1 MSSTR
6 QLPLPFPTSILNI
19 PCDREKEILG
29 KMGDGVRQS
38 APMLLQERQRHHAFR
53 WFPYRYSAQSDRSLG
68 GCRRRRSGGLQILTG
83 QLGNEPGKKARQRL
97 RRHVLSR
104 SPRGSRC
111 LAHITSVTGSTTFTP
126 VVVERIRIGARARG
140 DRVEVINGH
149 VTAHAVVHSDR
160 TEEVGLPLQ
169 YP

>member
-1 MSSTR
+1 KWETGSGSLHPCCFRSASGITR
-6 QLPLPFPTSILNI
+6 FDGFPIDTALNLT
-19 PCDREKEILG
+19 D
-29 KMGDGVRQS
+29 
-38 APMLLQERQRHHAFR
+38 LLR
-53 WFPYRYSAQSDRSLG
+53 

-83 QLGNEPGKKARQRL
+83 QLGNEPEKKLDSASTVTFFHARRDH
-97 RRHVLSR
+97 RDV
-104 SPRGSRC
+104 SP
-111 LAHITSVTGSTTFTP
+111 TSVTGSTTFTP

>member
-6 QLPLPFPTSILNI
+6 QLPLTFPTSILII
-19 PCDREKEILG
+19 PCDRQKEILG
-29 KMGDGVRQS
+29 KMGDEVGQS

-53 WFPYRYSAQSDRSLG
+53 WFPYRYSAQSDRSLRD
-68 GCRRRRSGGLQILTG
+68 CRRRRSGGLQILTG
-83 QLGNEPGKKARQRL
+83 QLGNEPEKKLDSASTVTFFHT
-97 RRHVLSR
+97 RREDR
-104 SPRGSRC
+104 DASP
-111 LAHITSVTGSTTFTP
+111 TSVTGSTTFTP

>member
-1 MSSTR
+1 MT
-6 QLPLPFPTSILNI
+6 
-19 PCDREKEILG
+19 G
-29 KMGDGVRQS
+29 
-38 APMLLQERQRHHAFR
+38 RQRFWEKWETGSGSLHPYCFRSASGITRFDGFPIDTALNLTDLFAVVVGDDPEACKSSPASSGTSRKKKLDSASTVTFFHAR
-53 WFPYRYSAQSDRSLG
+53 REDRD
-68 GCRRRRSGGLQILTG
+68 
-83 QLGNEPGKKARQRL
+83 A
-97 RRHVLSR
+97 
-104 SPRGSRC
+104 SP
-111 LAHITSVTGSTTFTP
+111 TSVTGSTTFTP